1 VAQGLLRTLPQIL
14 AERVRPLTSA
24 PPVGAFVLV
33 RAFSDVTGA
42 ELHPVEPALR
52 GGLHGAWGAWGDRR
66 VGPRVEAAYLV
77 GVARARHVVGR
88 Q

>member
-1 VAQGLLRTLPQIL
+1 MAQGLLRTLPQIL

-42 ELHPVEPALR
+42 ELHPVEAAPR
-52 GGLHGAWGAWGDRR
+52 GGPLCACVARGDRR

-88 Q
+88 R